1 VIYVLDTDTLDHYH
15 HENESVLQRV
25 EAAGPASVYV
35 SLPTR
40 VEILHTRF
48 EYLRKAANA
57 EELSRAQDWLN
68 ESERLL
74 DAWAILP
81 FDEAAYVEFDQLR
94 TMKSLRKIGRM
105 DVLIAC
111 IALANR
117 ATLVSRNVRDFRLVP
132 RLRVENWVD

>member
-1 VIYVLDTDTLDHYH
+1 MIYVLDTDTLDHYH
-15 HENESVLQRV
+15 HENEKVWQRV
-25 EAAGPASVYV
+25 KAAGPAKVYV

-40 VEILHTRF
+40 VEILQARF

-57 EELSRAQDWLN
+57 EELRRAQDWLR

-74 DAWAILP
+74 EAWTILP
-81 FDEAAYVEFDQLR
+81 FEEVAYVEFDGLR
-94 TMKSLRKIGRM
+94 TMKSLQKIGRM
-105 DVLIAC
+105 DMLIAC
-111 IALANR
+111 IALANV